1 MFTITVCMLLDN
13 WENWMSFSSCGLSD
27 MEQGWAFPKSSPR
40 KNVNYYLLTKRIP
53 MWFLVKDAR

>member
-1 MFTITVCMLLDN
+1 MLLDN

-27 MEQGWAFPKSSPR
+27 MEQGWAFPKASPR
-40 KNVNYYLLTKRIP
+40 KHVNYYLLTKRIP